1 MKLSVFIL
9 VGGLLVSM
17 QAIGQTSVPSA
28 LSSCQACHL
37 LTEPDYD
44 TAGRAERIARTAP
57 PLFFAGNKYKRDW
70 LEQWLAEPYRLY
82 PVGYIP
88 AVDRVVSTPE
98 GDEVPAEALAEHVA
112 VDAAEA
118 TVLADALMTLR
129 PYDHLIDAVTY
140 EPGSVALR
148 MGVLD
153 FRRFKGCDA
162 CHRDAEDSGGLSGPE
177 LMTAWQRLQPDFI
190 AAFIANPVGWDRNTV
205 MPIPQMNEAAVH
217 KLADYLKVLGESQ

>member
-1 MKLSVFIL
+1 MRLSAFFL

-17 QAIGQTSVPSA
+17 QAIGQTSVPPA
-28 LSSCQACHL
+28 LSNCQGCHL

-44 TAGRAERIARTAP
+44 NAGRAERMSRTAP

-70 LEQWLAEPYRLY
+70 LEQWLAEPYPLY

-98 GDEVPAEALAEHVA
+98 GDEVPAEALAAHVA

-118 TVLADALMTLR
+118 AVLADALMTLR

-162 CHRDAEDSGGLSGPE
+162 CHRDTEDSGGLSGPE
-177 LMTAWQRLQPDFI
+177 LVTAWQRLQPDFI
-190 AAFIANPVGWDRNTV
+190 AAFIANPVEWDRNTI

-217 KLADYLKVLGESQ
+217 KLADYLKALGESQ